1 MGSFSLV
8 ALHRDLFFCVFA
20 ILRAAKPL
28 AELPKVSGLFF
39 CATFLLRSGG
49 MPICPAR
56 WEMLIL
62 SPSSWESQGD
72 G

>member
-39 CATFLLRSGG
+39 LRNISAPQWGYAYLPCEVG
-49 MPICPAR
+49 NVDPIA
-56 WEMLIL
+56 
-62 SPSSWESQGD
+62 
-72 G
+72 

>member
-39 CATFLLRSGG
+39 FAQYFCSAVGVCLFALRGG
-49 MPICPAR
+49 
-56 WEMLIL
+56 
-62 SPSSWESQGD
+62 
-72 G
+72 

>member
-8 ALHRDLFFCVFA
+8 ALCSNFFSCVFA
-20 ILRAAKPL
+20 TLRAAKPL

-49 MPICPAR
+49 MLICPCEVGNVDPIA
-56 WEMLIL
+56 
-62 SPSSWESQGD
+62 
-72 G
+72 